1 MKHRVKKMRFGR
13 GYDFNKMMVRKLS
26 VNFFMKGHL
35 SSTLARLKTIKPFI
49 ETLISKMKKETS
61 SNKNYL
67 LKILN
72 NQKVV
77 KMGFD
82 NFGKAI
88 LNVKGGYLRIIKYGQ
103 RNSDGSEFGRLE
115 WAYPVVIETEK
126 TIKKTEQ
133 KKVIPVSSKTK

>member
-1 MKHRVKKMRFGR
+1 MRFGR

-26 VNFFMKGHL
+26 VNFFLKGHL
-35 SSTLARLKTIKPFI
+35 SSTLARLKIIKPFI
-49 ETLISKMKKETS
+49 EKLISKMKKETT

-67 LKILN
+67 LAILN
-72 NQKVV
+72 NKKLV

-88 LNVKGGYLRIIKYGQ
+88 LNVKGGYLRIVKYGQ

-115 WAYPVVIETEK
+115 WAHPVVIETEK
-126 TIKKTEQ
+126 IKKIEP
-133 KKVIPVSSKTK
+133 KKVTPISLKTK

>member
-26 VNFFMKGHL
+26 VNFFLKGHL
-35 SSTLARLKTIKPFI
+35 STTLARLKIIKPFI

-67 LKILN
+67 LKVLN
-72 NQKVV
+72 NKEVV

-82 NFGKAI
+82 NFGKTIA
-88 LNVKGGYLRIIKYGQ
+88 NVKGGYLRIIKYGP

-115 WAYPVVIETEK
+115 WAYPVVIEKEK
-126 TIKKTEQ
+126 VKKTEL
-133 KKVIPVSSKTK
+133 KKVTPVNPKAK

>member
-26 VNFFMKGHL
+26 VNFFLKGHL
-35 SSTLARLKTIKPFI
+35 STTLARLKIIKPFI
-49 ETLISKMKKETS
+49 ETLISKMKKETI

-72 NQKVV
+72 DPKVV
-77 KMGFD
+77 RMGFD
-82 NFGKAI
+82 NFGKVIAKV
-88 LNVKGGYLRIIKYGQ
+88 NGGYLRIIKYCP

-115 WAYPVVIETEK
+115 WAYPIVIETVK
-126 TIKKTEQ
+126 AIKKVEP
-133 KKVIPVSSKTK
+133 KKATPVKPKTK